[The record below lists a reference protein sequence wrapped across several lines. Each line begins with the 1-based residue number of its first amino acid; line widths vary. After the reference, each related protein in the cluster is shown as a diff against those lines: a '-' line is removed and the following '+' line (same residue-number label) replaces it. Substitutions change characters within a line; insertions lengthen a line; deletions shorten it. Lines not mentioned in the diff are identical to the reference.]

1 MKNVTSSHVL
11 PFRALIDACW
21 KEKYTSSRFVRDLI
35 AGITVGII
43 AIPLAMA
50 LAIGSGVA
58 PQYGLYTSAVAGIV
72 IALTGGSRFSVSG
85 PTAAFVV
92 ILYPVS
98 QQFGLAGL
106 LVATLMSGVFLIL
119 FGLARFGRLIEYIPL
134 SVTLG
139 FTSGIGITIGTM
151 QIKDFLGLQ
160 MPHVPEHYLQK
171 VGALFM
177 ALPTANLG
185 DAAIGIV
192 TLGTLIVWPRLGI
205 RLPGHL
211 PALLLG
217 CAVMAIVNMLGGHVA
232 TIGSQFHYVLADG
245 SQGSGIP
252 QLLPQLVLPWDMPG
266 SSFTLSWDS
275 LRALL
280 PAAFSMAMLGA
291 IESLLCAVVLDGM
304 TGTKH
309 KANSE
314 LVGQGLGN
322 LVAPFFGGITA
333 TAAIARSAANVRA
346 GATSPVSAVIHS
358 VLVIL
363 ALLILAPLLSWLP
376 LSAMAA
382 LLLMVAWNMSEAHK
396 VVNLLRRAP
405 KDDIIVMLICMS
417 LTVLFDMVIAI
428 SVGIVLASLLF
439 MRRIAQMTRLSP
451 VNVEVPDDV
460 LVLRVIGPLFFAAAE
475 GLFSDLESRIAGK
488 RVVVLKWDAVPVLDA
503 GGLDAFQRFV
513 KRLPEGCELR
523 VSNLEFQP
531 LRTMARAGVQ
541 PIPGRLSFYPNRE
554 AFHQVRLL
562 LHGSTKLLLSFRVL
576 ARVRLEQ
583 CQPVFSQLLR
593 LLTGRIDIFPLRLMQ
608 FRHQRRPLHHAVKV
622 VCPGKGH
629 LFGSEILLP
638 YAELRLSKRARD
650 VIRHLRR
657 DAGLRLHLR
666 FNAVHLVQPG
676 EKLRLARRV
685 LLKALH
691 PARRQIHR
699 PGVSS
704 GYMVLQQ
711 RVGLCNQP

>member
-1 MKNVTSSHVL
+1 
-11 PFRALIDACW
+11 
-21 KEKYTSSRFVRDLI
+21 
-35 AGITVGII
+35 
-43 AIPLAMA
+43 MA

-151 QIKDFLGLQ
+151 QIKDFLGLHLTQ
-160 MPHVPEHYLQK
+160 VPEHYLQK
-171 VGALFM
+171 VGALAT
-177 ALPTANLG
+177 ALPTFNPG
-185 DAAIGIV
+185 DAAIGVV
-192 TLGTLIVWPRLGI
+192 TLGVLIFWPRLGI

-211 PALLLG
+211 PALLAG
-217 CAVMAIVNMLGGHVA
+217 CAVMMVVNLVGGHVA

-245 SQGSGIP
+245 TQGNGIP
-252 QLLPQLVLPWDMPG
+252 QLLPQLVLPWNMPG
-266 SSFTLSWDS
+266 SDFTLSWAS
-275 LRALL
+275 LQALL

-304 TGTKH
+304 TGTRH
-309 KANSE
+309 KANGE
-314 LVGQGLGN
+314 LIGQGLGN

-346 GATSPVSAVIHS
+346 GATSPVSSVIHAL
-358 VLVIL
+358 LVIL

-396 VVNLLRRAP
+396 VVNLLRTGP
-405 KDDIIVMLICMS
+405 KDDIIVLLICMS

-439 MRRIAQMTRLSP
+439 MRRIARMTRLAP
-451 VNVEVPDDV
+451 VNVEVPEDV
-460 LVLRVIGPLFFAAAE
+460 LVLRVIGPLFFAAADS
-475 GLFSDLESRIAGK
+475 LFTDLATRCAGK
-488 RVVVLKWDAVPVLDA
+488 RIVVLKCDAVPVLDA
-503 GGLDAFQRFV
+503 GGLDAFKRFV
-513 KRLPEGCELR
+513 ERLPEGCELR

-531 LRTMARAGVQ
+531 LRTMARAGIK
-541 PIPGRLSFYPNRE
+541 PIEGQLSFYPDKN
-554 AFHQVRLL
+554 AA
-562 LHGSTKLLLSFRVL
+562 L
-576 ARVRLEQ
+576 A
-583 CQPVFSQLLR
+583 
-593 LLTGRIDIFPLRLMQ
+593 
-608 FRHQRRPLHHAVKV
+608 
-622 VCPGKGH
+622 
-629 LFGSEILLP
+629 
-638 YAELRLSKRARD
+638 D
-650 VIRHLRR
+650 V
-657 DAGLRLHLR
+657 
-666 FNAVHLVQPG
+666 
-676 EKLRLARRV
+676 
-685 LLKALH
+685 
-691 PARRQIHR
+691 
-699 PGVSS
+699 
-704 GYMVLQQ
+704 
-711 RVGLCNQP
+711 

>member
-1 MKNVTSSHVL
+1 M

-21 KEKYTSSRFVRDLI
+21 KEKYTTARFTRDLI

-50 LAIGSGVA
+50 LAIGSGVP

-106 LVATLMSGVFLIL
+106 LVATLMSGIFLIL

-171 VGALFM
+171 VAALAM
-177 ALPTANLG
+177 ALPTINVG
-185 DAAIGIV
+185 DAAIGVV
-192 TLGTLIVWPRLGI
+192 TLGILILWPRLGI

-211 PALLLG
+211 PALLGG
-217 CAVMAIVNMLGGHVA
+217 CAVMLVVNLLGGDVA
-232 TIGSQFHYVLADG
+232 TIGSQFHYQLADG
-245 SQGSGIP
+245 TQGNGIP

-266 SSFTLSWDS
+266 SNFTLSWAS
-275 LRALL
+275 LQALL

-314 LVGQGLGN
+314 LIGQGLGN
-322 LVAPFFGGITA
+322 IVAPFFGGITA

-346 GATSPVSAVIHS
+346 GATSPVAAVIHAL
-358 VLVIL
+358 LVIL

-396 VVNLLRRAP
+396 VINLLRHAP
-405 KDDIIVMLICMS
+405 KDDIVVMLMCMS

-439 MRRIAQMTRLSP
+439 MRRIARMTHLAP

-475 GLFSDLESRIAGK
+475 GLFNDLETRIAGK
-488 RVVVLKWDAVPVLDA
+488 RIVVLKWDAVPVLDA

-513 KRLPEGCELR
+513 NSLRPGTGVGLKQFKPRPGQRLTR
-523 VSNLEFQP
+523 
-531 LRTMARAGVQ
+531 R
-541 PIPGRLSFYPNRE
+541 
-554 AFHQVRLL
+554 
-562 LHGSTKLLLSFRVL
+562 
-576 ARVRLEQ
+576 RVRRYAL
-583 CQPVFSQLLR
+583 PA
-593 LLTGRIDIFPLRLMQ
+593 RLMQ
-608 FRHQRRPLHHAVKV
+608 LRHQRRPL
-622 VCPGKGH
+622 
-629 LFGSEILLP
+629 L
-638 YAELRLSKRARD
+638 
-650 VIRHLRR
+650 
-657 DAGLRLHLR
+657 
-666 FNAVHLVQPG
+666 
-676 EKLRLARRV
+676 
-685 LLKALH
+685 
-691 PARRQIHR
+691 
-699 PGVSS
+699 
-704 GYMVLQQ
+704 
-711 RVGLCNQP
+711 

>member
-1 MKNVTSSHVL
+1 MNRLFSSHVM

-21 KEKYTSSRFVRDLI
+21 KEKYTASRFTRDLI

-106 LVATLMSGVFLIL
+106 LVATLMSGIFLIL

-160 MPHVPEHYLQK
+160 MAHVPEHYLQK
-171 VGALFM
+171 VGALVM
-177 ALPTANLG
+177 ALPTINVG

-192 TLGTLIVWPRLGI
+192 TLGILIFWPRLGI

-211 PALLLG
+211 PALLAG
-217 CAVMAIVNMLGGHVA
+217 CAVMGIVNLLGGQVA
-232 TIGSQFHYVLADG
+232 TIGSQFHYILADGSQILADG
-245 SQGSGIP
+245 SQGNGIP

-266 SSFTLSWDS
+266 SEFTLSWSS

-322 LVAPFFGGITA
+322 IIAPFFGGITA

-346 GATSPVSAVIHS
+346 GATSPISAVIHAL
-358 VLVIL
+358 LVIL

-396 VVNLLRRAP
+396 VINLLRHGP
-405 KDDIIVMLICMS
+405 KDDIVVLLMCMS

-439 MRRIAQMTRLSP
+439 MRRIARMTRLAP

-475 GLFSDLESRIAGK
+475 GLFTDLESRIAGK

-503 GGLDAFQRFV
+503 GGLDAFLRFV

-531 LRTMARAGVQ
+531 LRTLARAGVQ
-541 PIPGRLSFYPNRE
+541 PIPGRLSFYPDRT
-554 AFHQVRLL
+554 AA
-562 LHGSTKLLLSFRVL
+562 L
-576 ARVRLEQ
+576 ADIE
-583 CQPVFSQLLR
+583 
-593 LLTGRIDIFPLRLMQ
+593 LTQ
-608 FRHQRRPLHHAVKV
+608 
-622 VCPGKGH
+622 
-629 LFGSEILLP
+629 
-638 YAELRLSKRARD
+638 
-650 VIRHLRR
+650 
-657 DAGLRLHLR
+657 
-666 FNAVHLVQPG
+666 
-676 EKLRLARRV
+676 
-685 LLKALH
+685 
-691 PARRQIHR
+691 
-699 PGVSS
+699 
-704 GYMVLQQ
+704 
-711 RVGLCNQP
+711 

>member
-1 MKNVTSSHVL
+1 M

-21 KEKYTSSRFVRDLI
+21 KEKYTTARFTRDLI

-50 LAIGSGVA
+50 LAIGSGVP

-106 LVATLMSGVFLIL
+106 LVATLMSGIFLIL

-171 VGALFM
+171 VAALAM
-177 ALPTANLG
+177 ALPTINPG
-185 DAAIGIV
+185 DAAIGVV
-192 TLGTLIVWPRLGI
+192 TLGTLILWPRLGI

-211 PALLLG
+211 PALLAG
-217 CAVMAIVNMLGGHVA
+217 CAVMLVVNLLGGDVA
-232 TIGSQFHYVLADG
+232 TIGSQFHYQLADG
-245 SQGSGIP
+245 TQGNGIP

-266 SSFTLSWDS
+266 SNFTLSWAS
-275 LRALL
+275 LQALL

-314 LVGQGLGN
+314 LIGQGLGN
-322 LVAPFFGGITA
+322 IVAPFFGGITA

-346 GATSPVSAVIHS
+346 GATSPVAAVIH
-358 VLVIL
+358 
-363 ALLILAPLLSWLP
+363 
-376 LSAMAA
+376 A

-396 VVNLLRRAP
+396 VINLLRHAP
-405 KDDIIVMLICMS
+405 KDDIVVMLMCMS

-439 MRRIAQMTRLSP
+439 MRRIARMTHLAP

-475 GLFSDLESRIAGK
+475 GLFNDLETRIAGK
-488 RVVVLKWDAVPVLDA
+488 RIVVLKWDAVPVLDA

-513 KRLPEGCELR
+513 NKLPEGCELR

-531 LRTMARAGVQ
+531 LRTLARAGVK
-541 PIPGRLSFYPNRE
+541 PLPGRLSFYPDRQ
-554 AFHQVRLL
+554 AA
-562 LHGSTKLLLSFRVL
+562 L
-576 ARVRLEQ
+576 ADL
-583 CQPVFSQLLR
+583 
-593 LLTGRIDIFPLRLMQ
+593 
-608 FRHQRRPLHHAVKV
+608 
-622 VCPGKGH
+622 
-629 LFGSEILLP
+629 
-638 YAELRLSKRARD
+638 
-650 VIRHLRR
+650 
-657 DAGLRLHLR
+657 
-666 FNAVHLVQPG
+666 
-676 EKLRLARRV
+676 
-685 LLKALH
+685 
-691 PARRQIHR
+691 
-699 PGVSS
+699 
-704 GYMVLQQ
+704 
-711 RVGLCNQP
+711 

>member
-1 MKNVTSSHVL
+1 M

-21 KEKYTSSRFVRDLI
+21 KEKYTSARFTRDLI

-50 LAIGSGVA
+50 LAMALAIGSGVP

-106 LVATLMSGVFLIL
+106 LVATLMSGIFLIL

-171 VGALFM
+171 VAALAM
-177 ALPTANLG
+177 ALPTINVG
-185 DAAIGIV
+185 DAAIGVV
-192 TLGTLIVWPRLGI
+192 TLGILILWPRLGI

-211 PALLLG
+211 PALLGG
-217 CAVMAIVNMLGGHVA
+217 CAVMLVVNLLGGDVA
-232 TIGSQFHYVLADG
+232 TIGSQFHYQLADG
-245 SQGSGIP
+245 TQGNGIP

-266 SSFTLSWDS
+266 SNFTLSWAS
-275 LRALL
+275 LQALL

-314 LVGQGLGN
+314 LIGQGLGN
-322 LVAPFFGGITA
+322 IVAPFFGGITA

-346 GATSPVSAVIHS
+346 GATSPVAAVIHAL
-358 VLVIL
+358 LVIL

-396 VVNLLRRAP
+396 VINLLRHAP
-405 KDDIIVMLICMS
+405 KDDIVVMLMCMS

-439 MRRIAQMTRLSP
+439 MRRIARMTHLAP

-475 GLFSDLESRIAGK
+475 GLFNDLETRIAGK
-488 RVVVLKWDAVPVLDA
+488 RIVVLKWDAVPVLDA

-513 KRLPEGCELR
+513 NKLPEGCELR

-531 LRTMARAGVQ
+531 LRTLARAGVK
-541 PIPGRLSFYPNRE
+541 PLPGRLSFYPDRQ
-554 AFHQVRLL
+554 AA
-562 LHGSTKLLLSFRVL
+562 L
-576 ARVRLEQ
+576 ADL
-583 CQPVFSQLLR
+583 
-593 LLTGRIDIFPLRLMQ
+593 
-608 FRHQRRPLHHAVKV
+608 
-622 VCPGKGH
+622 
-629 LFGSEILLP
+629 
-638 YAELRLSKRARD
+638 
-650 VIRHLRR
+650 
-657 DAGLRLHLR
+657 
-666 FNAVHLVQPG
+666 
-676 EKLRLARRV
+676 
-685 LLKALH
+685 
-691 PARRQIHR
+691 
-699 PGVSS
+699 
-704 GYMVLQQ
+704 
-711 RVGLCNQP
+711 

>member
-1 MKNVTSSHVL
+1 MKTVKKLTSFDAL

-21 KEKYTSSRFVRDLI
+21 KEKYSLSRFTRDLI

-106 LVATLMSGVFLIL
+106 LVATLMSGLFLIL

-139 FTSGIGITIGTM
+139 FTSGIGITIATM
-151 QIKDFLGLQ
+151 QIKDFLGLHLTQ
-160 MPHVPEHYLQK
+160 VPEHYLQK
-171 VGALFM
+171 VGALAG
-177 ALPTANLG
+177 ALPTLNPG
-185 DAAIGIV
+185 DAAIGVV
-192 TLGTLIVWPRLGI
+192 TLGTLMFWPRLGI

-211 PALLLG
+211 PALLAG
-217 CAVMAIVNMLGGHVA
+217 CAVMVVVNLAGGHVA

-245 SQGSGIP
+245 TRGNGIP

-266 SSFTLSWDS
+266 SDFTLSWDS

-346 GATSPVSAVIHS
+346 GATSPVSSVIHAL
-358 VLVIL
+358 LVIL

-396 VVNLLRRAP
+396 VVNLLRTGP
-405 KDDIIVMLICMS
+405 QDDIIVMLLCMS

-439 MRRIAQMTRLSP
+439 MRRIARMTRLAT
-451 VNVEVPDDV
+451 VNVEVPEDV
-460 LVLRVIGPLFFAAAE
+460 LVLRVIGPLFFAAADS
-475 GLFSDLESRIAGK
+475 LFTDLATRCVGK
-488 RVVVLKWDAVPVLDA
+488 RIVVLKCDAVPVLDA
-503 GGLDAFQRFV
+503 GGLDAFKRLV
-513 KRLPEGCELR
+513 ERLPEGCELR

-531 LRTMARAGVQ
+531 LRTMARAGIK
-541 PIPGRLSFYPNRE
+541 PIEGRLSFYPDKT
-554 AFHQVRLL
+554 AA
-562 LHGSTKLLLSFRVL
+562 L
-576 ARVRLEQ
+576 ADL
-583 CQPVFSQLLR
+583 
-593 LLTGRIDIFPLRLMQ
+593 
-608 FRHQRRPLHHAVKV
+608 
-622 VCPGKGH
+622 
-629 LFGSEILLP
+629 
-638 YAELRLSKRARD
+638 
-650 VIRHLRR
+650 
-657 DAGLRLHLR
+657 
-666 FNAVHLVQPG
+666 
-676 EKLRLARRV
+676 
-685 LLKALH
+685 
-691 PARRQIHR
+691 
-699 PGVSS
+699 
-704 GYMVLQQ
+704 
-711 RVGLCNQP
+711 

>member
-1 MKNVTSSHVL
+1 MKHIVNKLTSHVM
-11 PFRALIDACW
+11 PFQALIDACW
-21 KEKYTSSRFVRDLI
+21 KEKYTLPRFTRDLI
-35 AGITVGII
+35 AGVTVGII

-72 IALTGGSRFSVSG
+72 IALAGGSRFSVSG

-160 MPHVPEHYLQK
+160 IPHMPEHYLQK
-171 VGALFM
+171 LGALVM
-177 ALPTANLG
+177 ALPSINIG
-185 DAAIGIV
+185 DAAIGVV
-192 TLGTLIVWPRLGI
+192 TLATLIFWPRMGI

-211 PALLLG
+211 PALLAG
-217 CAVMAIVNMLGGHVA
+217 CAVMAVVNMMGGQVA

-245 SQGSGIP
+245 SQGNGIP
-252 QLLPQLVLPWDMPG
+252 QLLPQLVLPWNLPG
-266 SSFTLSWDS
+266 SEFTLSWNS
-275 LRALL
+275 LQALL

-314 LVGQGLGN
+314 LIGQGMGN
-322 LVAPFFGGITA
+322 IVAPFFGGITA

-346 GATSPVSAVIHS
+346 GATSPVAAVIHA

-363 ALLILAPLLSWLP
+363 ALLALAPLLSWLP

-439 MRRIAQMTRLSP
+439 MRRIARMTRLAP
-451 VNVEVPDDV
+451 VNVSVPDDV

-475 GLFSDLESRIAGK
+475 GLFTDLESRIVGK
-488 RVVVLKWDAVPVLDA
+488 RIVVLKWDAVPVLDA
-503 GGLDAFQRFV
+503 GGLNAFQRFV
-513 KRLPEGCELR
+513 DKLPEGCELR
-523 VSNLEFQP
+523 VSNVEFQP
-531 LRTMARAGVQ
+531 LRTMARAGIH
-541 PIPGRLSFYPNRE
+541 PIPGRLSFYPNRD
-554 AFHQVRLL
+554 AA
-562 LHGSTKLLLSFRVL
+562 L
-576 ARVRLEQ
+576 A
-583 CQPVFSQLLR
+583 
-593 LLTGRIDIFPLRLMQ
+593 DIL
-608 FRHQRRPLHHAVKV
+608 
-622 VCPGKGH
+622 
-629 LFGSEILLP
+629 
-638 YAELRLSKRARD
+638 
-650 VIRHLRR
+650 
-657 DAGLRLHLR
+657 
-666 FNAVHLVQPG
+666 
-676 EKLRLARRV
+676 
-685 LLKALH
+685 
-691 PARRQIHR
+691 
-699 PGVSS
+699 
-704 GYMVLQQ
+704 
-711 RVGLCNQP
+711 

>member
-1 MKNVTSSHVL
+1 M

-21 KEKYTSSRFVRDLI
+21 KEKYTAARFTRDLI

-58 PQYGLYTSAVAGIV
+58 PQYGLYTAAVAGIV

-106 LVATLMSGVFLIL
+106 LVATLLSGIFLIL
-119 FGLARFGRLIEYIPL
+119 MGLARFGRLIEYIPV
-134 SVTLG
+134 SV
-139 FTSGIGITIGTM
+139 GITIGTM

-160 MPHVPEHYLQK
+160 MAHVPEHYLQK

-177 ALPTANLG
+177 ALPTINVG

-192 TLGTLIVWPRLGI
+192 TLGILVFWPRLGI

-211 PALLLG
+211 PALLAG
-217 CAVMAIVNMLGGHVA
+217 CAVMGIVNLLGGHVA

-245 SQGSGIP
+245 SQGNGIP
-252 QLLPQLVLPWDMPG
+252 QLLPQLVLPWDLPN
-266 SSFTLSWDS
+266 SEFTLTWDS
-275 LRALL
+275 IRTLL

-322 LVAPFFGGITA
+322 IIAPFFGGITA

-346 GATSPVSAVIHS
+346 GATSPISAVIHS
-358 VLVIL
+358 ILVIL
-363 ALLILAPLLSWLP
+363 ALLVLAPLLSWLP

-396 VVNLLRRAP
+396 VVDLLRHAP
-405 KDDIIVMLICMS
+405 KDDIIVMLLCMS

-439 MRRIAQMTRLSP
+439 MRRIARMTRLAP
-451 VNVEVPDDV
+451 VVVDVPDDV

-475 GLFSDLESRIAGK
+475 GLFTDLESRLEGK
-488 RVVVLKWDAVPVLDA
+488 RIVILKWDAVPVLDA

-523 VSNLEFQP
+523 VCNVEFQP
-531 LRTMARAGVQ
+531 LRTMARAGIQ
-541 PIPGRLSFYPNRE
+541 PIPGRLAFFPNR
-554 AFHQVRLL
+554 
-562 LHGSTKLLLSFRVL
+562 
-576 ARVRLEQ
+576 
-583 CQPVFSQLLR
+583 
-593 LLTGRIDIFPLRLMQ
+593 
-608 FRHQRRPLHHAVKV
+608 
-622 VCPGKGH
+622 
-629 LFGSEILLP
+629 
-638 YAELRLSKRARD
+638 RAAMAD
-650 VIRHLRR
+650 L
-657 DAGLRLHLR
+657 
-666 FNAVHLVQPG
+666 
-676 EKLRLARRV
+676 
-685 LLKALH
+685 
-691 PARRQIHR
+691 
-699 PGVSS
+699 
-704 GYMVLQQ
+704 
-711 RVGLCNQP
+711 

>member
-1 MKNVTSSHVL
+1 MNKLFSSHVM

-21 KEKYTSSRFVRDLI
+21 KEKYTASRFTRDVI

-106 LVATLMSGVFLIL
+106 LVATLMSGFFLIL
-119 FGLARFGRLIEYIPL
+119 FGLARLGRLIEYIPV

-160 MPHVPEHYLQK
+160 MAHVPEHYLQK

-177 ALPTANLG
+177 ALPTVNIG
-185 DAAIGIV
+185 DAAIGVV
-192 TLGTLIVWPRLGI
+192 TLGTLIFWPRLGI

-211 PALLLG
+211 PALLAG
-217 CAVMAIVNMLGGHVA
+217 CAVMGIVGGNVA

-245 SQGSGIP
+245 TQGNGIP
-252 QLLPQLVLPWDMPG
+252 QLLPQLMLPWSLPG
-266 SSFTLSWDS
+266 SDFTLSWDS

-314 LVGQGLGN
+314 LIGQGLGN
-322 LVAPFFGGITA
+322 MVAPFFGGITA

-346 GATSPVSAVIHS
+346 GATSPISAVIHAI
-358 VLVIL
+358 LVIL
-363 ALLILAPLLSWLP
+363 ALLVLAPLLSWLP

-396 VVNLLRRAP
+396 VVDLLRHAP
-405 KDDIIVMLICMS
+405 KDDIIVMLLCMS

-439 MRRIAQMTRLSP
+439 MRRIARMTRLAP
-451 VNVEVPDDV
+451 VNVDVPEDV

-475 GLFSDLESRIAGK
+475 GLFTDLESRIKGK
-488 RVVVLKWDAVPVLDA
+488 RIVVLKWDAVPVLDA

-523 VSNLEFQP
+523 ISNLEFQP
-531 LRTMARAGVQ
+531 LRTMARAGIK
-541 PIPGRLSFYPNRE
+541 PIPGRLTFFPNRTE
-554 AFHQVRLL
+554 ALAD
-562 LHGSTKLLLSFRVL
+562 LLS
-576 ARVRLEQ
+576 
-583 CQPVFSQLLR
+583 
-593 LLTGRIDIFPLRLMQ
+593 
-608 FRHQRRPLHHAVKV
+608 
-622 VCPGKGH
+622 
-629 LFGSEILLP
+629 
-638 YAELRLSKRARD
+638 
-650 VIRHLRR
+650 
-657 DAGLRLHLR
+657 
-666 FNAVHLVQPG
+666 
-676 EKLRLARRV
+676 
-685 LLKALH
+685 
-691 PARRQIHR
+691 
-699 PGVSS
+699 
-704 GYMVLQQ
+704 
-711 RVGLCNQP
+711 